1 MLMYRAKNERRISIR
16 SLFTL
21 WVKKNPTFLA
31 SQMKILVGL
40 TCFHLFI
47 PDLLIIL
54 EVFIVS
60 FRLTLGKKNPS
71 VLKTSLDLCFFV
83 LTGIGQKG
91 LFHFSPDT
99 ECP

>member
-60 FRLTLGKKNPS
+60 FRLTLGKKKSICSENQFGL
-71 VLKTSLDLCFFV
+71 VLFCFNRNRTKRSLPFL
-83 LTGIGQKG
+83 
-91 LFHFSPDT
+91 S
-99 ECP
+99 

>member
-1 MLMYRAKNERRISIR
+1 M
-16 SLFTL
+16 F
-21 WVKKNPTFLA
+21 FA
-31 SQMKILVGL
+31 SRMNSLVGL

-47 PDLLIIL
+47 PDLLIVL

-60 FRLTLGKKNPS
+60 FRLTVGKKSICYENQFGL
-71 VLKTSLDLCFFV
+71 VLFFV

-91 LFHFSPDT
+91 LFHFFPDT

>member
-1 MLMYRAKNERRISIR
+1 MLMYRAKNERRISIH

-21 WVKKNPTFLA
+21 WVKKKKKPTFFA

-60 FRLTLGKKNPS
+60 FRLTLGKKSICSENQFGL
-71 VLKTSLDLCFFV
+71 VLFCFNWNRTKRSLPFL
-83 LTGIGQKG
+83 
-91 LFHFSPDT
+91 S
-99 ECP
+99 